1 MSEPLFWNPLPEA
14 AKWLSDKTKRPFDA
28 RALIHLIA
36 LDQGNPALTIIKAPL
51 PSNYR
56 YAKIHKGDPLL
67 SEKIKDDSLNNM
79 LKSLY
84 GELPSQFCYMSF
96 NFMPGNDVLAC
107 PLPASELLH
116 LMVHGRL
123 GVSRLYGQNL
133 SQYEQVWL
141 MPYGSEYEVTIE
153 TCGINQADLI
163 ALGDR
168 LVEEYAP
175 KLIES
180 DLRDDGHPLMWQDY
194 AKQNAPK
201 IWKDL
206 KRNEQRSGKSPSKKL
221 VGEQL
226 VTEMKKL
233 GYKPDKSKMITLD
246 NLNKQVLTEWKVP
259 SDEE

>member
-1 MSEPLFWNPLPEA
+1 MNEPLFWNPLPEA
-14 AKWLSDKTKRPFDA
+14 AKWLSEKTKKRAFDA

-67 SEKIKDDSLNNM
+67 SGKIKDDSLNNM

-107 PLPASELLH
+107 PLPASELLK

-123 GVSRLYGQNL
+123 GISMLYGQNL
-133 SQYEQVWL
+133 GQYEQVWL

-168 LVEEYAP
+168 LVAEYAP

-180 DLRDDGHPLMWQDY
+180 DLRDDGLPKCWKKY
-194 AKQNAPK
+194 CEQNALKLWNDRIRGGQKANKDWLAKELAK
-201 IWKDL
+201 IL
-206 KRNEQRSGKSPSKKL
+206 RNLEYITPGHNKKMSFGYVQRMF
-221 VGEQL
+221 
-226 VTEMKKL
+226 VTKWNPPM
-233 GYKPDKSKMITLD
+233 
-246 NLNKQVLTEWKVP
+246 
-259 SDEE
+259 DEN